1 MEGDDTFV
9 REEALEEQ
17 EGNASGPSVNDHTTF
32 GQRARNLHRSPSTD
46 FAAEPPVI
54 EEQDECSRPISC

>member
-17 EGNASGPSVNDHTTF
+17 EGNASGPIVNDHTTF
-32 GQRARNLHRSPSTD
+32 GQRARNLHR
-46 FAAEPPVI
+46 
-54 EEQDECSRPISC
+54 

>member
-32 GQRARNLHRSPSTD
+32 WQRARFLRVSS
-46 FAAEPPVI
+46 
-54 EEQDECSRPISC
+54 Q

>member
-32 GQRARNLHRSPSTD
+32 GNVRDFYGYPRNYS
-46 FAAEPPVI
+46 AAEPSGL
-54 EEQDECSRPISC
+54 E